1 MIFNVNFDT
10 KIPESREVSRRTG
23 FAYGGCTSK
32 LMSCAEK
39 GCLNNCDRNFNQATF
54 CQMMVST
61 LISFSVKDSVVI
73 MHGPV
78 GCGSQSHIIDFS
90 IKTYGAARGVKM
102 EGARWFSTNLTE
114 TDVISGGESKL
125 KETILEAD
133 RRFRPSAIF
142 VLMSCTPAI
151 IGDDLDDV
159 INQLQSEVT
168 ATLVPLHCPG
178 FKTKVFSSAYDVV
191 YHGILQKFRFEPIPD
206 VDYRPFNKNDR
217 DYEQQVRQ
225 YEYRKSRTV
234 NLFNAWSIGPA
245 DEAEIKRL
253 LEAIGLNVQ
262 IFVEFKEPEEWRMIT
277 QAALNVCFCHVHDLY
292 FLEFL
297 KQKFNMPYIL
307 PNIPIGIS
315 STGKFVMEIATYFG
329 LQEEARKLIAK
340 EEAKLEKALIPIKEK
355 VKGKKVIISG
365 GYLRIGTTGLL
376 AKEIGMEVVGFRN
389 FNYDSFGNKLFSEIE
404 ATIGDVSNSISTQ
417 PSELFNVLRRLKPD
431 VAISH
436 PGVGVWLTKAGIP
449 SITLFAQRFP
459 ILGYQGA
466 YDLSRR
472 IARTI
477 SNPNYAKNLGKNVQ
491 LPFKDEWYQ
500 KDPYY
505 YIIDKNANIE

>member
-1 MIFNVNFDT
+1 MIFDVNFDSES
-10 KIPESREVSRRTG
+10 PQSREVSRRTG
-23 FAYGGCTSK
+23 YAYGGCTSN
-32 LMSCAEK
+32 LVECAGK
-39 GCLNNCDRNFNQATF
+39 GCLNNSDRNFNQATF

-61 LISFSVKDSVVI
+61 LISFSVKDSVVV

-90 IKTYGAARGVKM
+90 IKAYGAARGVKM

-114 TDVISGGESKL
+114 ADVISGGETKL
-125 KETILEAD
+125 KETIRDAD
-133 RRFRPSAIF
+133 SRFRPSAIF
-142 VLMSCTPAI
+142 ILLSCTPAI
-151 IGDDLDDV
+151 IGDNIEEV
-159 INQLQSEVT
+159 VNQLQREVS

-178 FKTKVFSSAYDVV
+178 FKAKVFSSAYDVV
-191 YHGILQKFRFEPIPD
+191 YHGIQQKFKFEPIPY
-206 VDYRPFNKNDR
+206 VDYIPYDKNDQ
-217 DYEQQVRQ
+217 DYEQKVRQ

-234 NLFNAWSIGPA
+234 NLYNAWSIGPA

-262 IFVEFKEPEEWRMIT
+262 IFVEFKKPDEWRMIT
-277 QAALNVCFCHVHDLY
+277 QAALNVSFCHVHDLY

-297 KQKFNMPYIL
+297 KQKYNMPYIL

-315 STGKFVMEIATYFG
+315 STGKFVMEIAEFFG
-329 LQEEARKLIAK
+329 LQEEAQNLIAK
-340 EEAKLEKALIPIKEK
+340 EEEKLQQALIPIKEK

-376 AKEIGMEVVGFRN
+376 AKEIGMEVIGFRN

-404 ATIGDVSNSISTQ
+404 ETIGDVSNSISTQ
-417 PSELFNVLRRLKPD
+417 PSELVNVLKKMKPD
-431 VAISH
+431 MAISH
-436 PGVGVWLTKAGIP
+436 PGIGVWVTKAGIP

-459 ILGYQGA
+459 IFGYKGA

-477 SNPNYAKNLGKNVQ
+477 INPNYARNMGKNVH
-491 LPFKDEWYQ
+491 LPFKEEWYQ
-500 KDPYY
+500 KDPYH
-505 YIIDKNANIE
+505 YIID